1 MLTCKN
7 ATRMLSEAQ
16 DRELVLSEK
25 MQLEM
30 HLALCKGCRNYR
42 KQMKFLRQTC
52 RRFVEESSKD
62 GS

>member
-1 MLTCKN
+1 
-7 ATRMLSEAQ
+7 MLSEAQ

-62 GS
+62 GA